1 MKPLHR
7 HLAVTFSHDML
18 KFGNDDL
25 TVHLD
30 NQTTVAN
37 IGNVYQAPN
46 VLEANKYFA
55 GETEFQADDLE
66 VLQPVGE
73 FMSCGRWFLFISV
86 DIIIN

>member
-7 HLAVTFSHDML
+7 DLAVTFGHDMP
-18 KFGNDDL
+18 KFGHDDL

-46 VLEANKYFA
+46 VLEPSKFFA
-55 GETEFQADDLE
+55 GEKEFQADDLE

-73 FMSCGRWFLFISV
+73 FML
-86 DIIIN
+86 